1 MLNDHC
7 FFRTELSGKEEVF
20 RWLEQHLADAPE
32 LKGLSLSEELRHS
45 DRLLSLERENNLV
58 FLPVLLSEATAPRVV
73 VLINDH
79 AFVWKNLPAQIF
91 IFYEHPRSRTG
102 ERILSVILHKL
113 LYMPPQTRTALLD
126 RQLDSP
132 LLALYPNE

>member
-1 MLNDHC
+1 M
-7 FFRTELSGKEEVF
+7 
-20 RWLEQHLADAPE
+20 
-32 LKGLSLSEELRHS
+32 
-45 DRLLSLERENNLV
+45 
-58 FLPVLLSEATAPRVV
+58 V
-73 VLINDH
+73 VLINDY